1 MNVEPAANIV
11 ITSKLSRKKKRS
23 KTKSRNNNTK
33 NGENKK
39 TFFFLVRC
47 IVFLSFLR
55 CSSIRCSAYM
65 SIVPATKQYND
76 FKHKYIPF
84 SFPVS
89 PPLRSSHAIC
99 REKNSCRY
107 IPLRLLVKGVCCF
120 DVSTCDFLDILFSHT
135 FRALDTFERN
145 YACIRWVSLFCVRN
159 QIVLSAQPVVSCQN
173 QNEPDSDHFISG
185 RSNAPH
191 LSHKNIFF
199 TVFYP
204 NSTSTPNEIEI
215 NFWIYLVCKQPDRI
229 AQEKRNRANNKA
241 SMGRAKSK
249 RRSSIRLCTV
259 SLSMLVFV

>member
-1 MNVEPAANIV
+1 
-11 ITSKLSRKKKRS
+11 
-23 KTKSRNNNTK
+23 
-33 NGENKK
+33 
-39 TFFFLVRC
+39 
-47 IVFLSFLR
+47 
-55 CSSIRCSAYM
+55 M

-89 PPLRSSHAIC
+89 PRASLVSRNLQ
-99 REKNSCRY
+99 RKNSCRY

-241 SMGRAKSK
+241 NMGRAKSK
-249 RRSSIRLCTV
+249 RRSSIHLCTV

>member
-1 MNVEPAANIV
+1 MFLLAIFL
-11 ITSKLSRKKKRS
+11 IY
-23 KTKSRNNNTK
+23 
-33 NGENKK
+33 
-39 TFFFLVRC
+39 FFPTHF
-47 IVFLSFLR
+47 
-55 CSSIRCSAYM
+55 
-65 SIVPATKQYND
+65 
-76 FKHKYIPF
+76 
-84 SFPVS
+84 
-89 PPLRSSHAIC
+89 
-99 REKNSCRY
+99 
-107 IPLRLLVKGVCCF
+107 G
-120 DVSTCDFLDILFSHT
+120 
-135 FRALDTFERN
+135 ALDTFERN

-241 SMGRAKSK
+241 KWDERKVKGEAAYACVPY
-249 RRSSIRLCTV
+249 LCQCWFLC
-259 SLSMLVFV
+259 S